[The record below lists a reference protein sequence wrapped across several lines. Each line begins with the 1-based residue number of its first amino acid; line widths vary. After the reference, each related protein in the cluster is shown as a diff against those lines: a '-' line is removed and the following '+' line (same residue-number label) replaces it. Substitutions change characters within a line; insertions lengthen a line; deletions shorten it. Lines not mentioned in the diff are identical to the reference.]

1 MLIICS
7 GSELVSEHARRNLH
21 LLIAKRP
28 EFDEGNYE
36 EAIKGAL
43 TDEDNILLDNFKRDN
58 TEPAVSGSTV
68 AICFINL
75 TKGEMVVANLGDS
88 HVVLAERDPRN
99 ENPYRIVSTYST
111 FFEIR
116 KVNDFTSIA

>member
-1 MLIICS
+1 MSS

-21 LLIAKRP
+21 SLIAKRP
-28 EFDEGNYE
+28 EFAEGNYV

-43 TDEDNILLDNFKRDN
+43 TDEDDMLLDNFKTKS

-75 TKGEMVVANLGDS
+75 TKGEMIVANLGDS
-88 HVVLAERDPRN
+88 HVVLAERDPRS
-99 ENPYRIVSTYST
+99 ENPYSIVSTCASWQRRQ
-111 FFEIR
+111 E
-116 KVNDFTSIA
+116 V